1 MTLVISSRPM
11 LDQIDKFLIEHLQ
24 ENGRQTTSELAHQV
38 GMSVPAVAERIKKLQ
53 ENGVIL
59 GYKATVDPKKIG
71 MDVGAYIT
79 LISESSAH
87 YKEVV
92 ELALAQPEVLECVSL
107 TGEGS
112 HILVVR
118 TENTATLENLLSE
131 IQSWPGVKRT
141 DARIIMSQYKERGV
155 VRVADAAFTHH

>member
-1 MTLVISSRPM
+1 M

-24 ENGRQTTSELAHQV
+24 ENGRQTTSDLAQQV

-59 GYKATVDPKKIG
+59 GYSATVDPKKIG
-71 MDVGAYIT
+71 MDVGAHIT
-79 LISESSAH
+79 LISESSSH

-92 ELALAQPEVLECVSL
+92 ELAMAQPEVLECVSL

-118 TENTATLENLLSE
+118 TENTGTLENLLSE

-141 DARIIMSQYKERGV
+141 EARIILSQYKERGV
-155 VRVADAAFTHH
+155 VRVADTAIKHH

>member
-1 MTLVISSRPM
+1 M

-24 ENGRQTTSELAHQV
+24 ENGRQTTSELAQQV

-118 TENTATLENLLSE
+118 TENTATLESLLSE

-141 DARIIMSQYKERGV
+141 EARIIMSQYKERGV
-155 VRVADAAFTHH
+155 VRVADAAFKHH

>member
-1 MTLVISSRPM
+1 M

-24 ENGRQTTSELAHQV
+24 ESGRQTTSELAQQV

-59 GYKATVDPKKIG
+59 GYGATVDPKKIG
-71 MDVGAYIT
+71 MDVGAHIT

-92 ELALAQPEVLECVSL
+92 ELAMAHPEVLECVTL

-112 HILVVR
+112 HILIVR
-118 TENTATLENLLSE
+118 TENTGTLEKLLSE

-141 DARIIMSQYKERGV
+141 EARIILSQYKERGV
-155 VRVADAAFTHH
+155 VRVADAAIKHH